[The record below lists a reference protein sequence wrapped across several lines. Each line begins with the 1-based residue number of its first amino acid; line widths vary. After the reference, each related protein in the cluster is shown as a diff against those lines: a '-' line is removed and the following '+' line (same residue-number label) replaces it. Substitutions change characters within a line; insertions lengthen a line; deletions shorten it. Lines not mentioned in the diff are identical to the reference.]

1 MHHEKWFHDLLPT
14 LRGAFIYAFFGAL
27 WILLSDRALSLWTQD
42 ATQLTTWQT
51 YKGWLFVVASTLLIA
66 GLLQHT
72 QRSQRHT
79 LEALAASEQRYR
91 ALVDGIEDYAIILLD
106 AEGVITTWNPGAELM
121 TGYSAAEAIGRSH
134 AIFFTPEDRATQTPE
149 QLLMQARRAGRAEQ
163 EGWRLHKDGACYW
176 GNTILTCLRRPDGAI
191 YGFARIARNL
201 TERKTAEE
209 HIRRL
214 NRLYAVLSEIN
225 QTIVRTRQPE
235 MFLTR
240 ACQIAVELGGLRMAW
255 IGMVDPTTNSVRAVA
270 HAGVIDGYLDRLH
283 IVLDDPA
290 SGRGPTATALWRGV
304 PDVINI
310 IEDDPRLAPRRA
322 DALRMGYRALAAF
335 PLISNGKV
343 RGVLN
348 LYAAEPNFFDAE
360 EIKLL
365 SELALDLAFALEV
378 AEQEAQRVRIE
389 AEKRLAEER
398 LQQHAAALEVR
409 VQQRTRELEAAMHRA
424 QTADRLKSTF
434 LATMSHELRTP
445 LNSII
450 GFSEILSS
458 QSFGPLGHGNYA
470 EYARDIH
477 VSGRHLLGVVNDLL
491 LMSKLDAGQ
500 HQIEIEAVALDEI
513 VRESERMVSA
523 DAQARGIEIAVAPP
537 AEPLD
542 VLGGHQA
549 LRQILIN
556 LLGNAIKF
564 SPEGGRIDVAW
575 RRAGPGR
582 CALTVADRGCGMPAD
597 VLARLGRPFNQSDSS
612 FTRHHQGSG
621 LGLAI
626 CFGLA
631 RAMNGAIAVSSA
643 PGAGTAITLEMP
655 LAPPSKTA
663 QARGAALKLDRRPAA
678 A

>member
-1 MHHEKWFHDLLPT
+1 MPSPIEEQNTEPLPGGNRRYVLVAT
-14 LRGAFIYAFFGAL
+14 LRVAWIYALFGVL
-27 WILLSDRALSLWTQD
+27 WILFSDRLLALWTQD
-42 ATQLTTWQT
+42 AAQLTTWQT
-51 YKGWLFVVASTLLIA
+51 YKGWLFVLASTALIA
-66 GLLQHT
+66 WLLQRILRD
-72 QRSQRHT
+72 QRRT

-121 TGYSAAEAIGRSH
+121 TGHTADEAIGRSH
-134 AIFFTPEDRATQTPE
+134 AIFFTPEDCAVQAPEELLTQ
-149 QLLMQARRAGRAEQ
+149 AARAGRAEQ
-163 EGWRLHKDGACYW
+163 EGWRLRKDGSRYW
-176 GNTILTCLRRPDGAI
+176 GNTILTCLRRPDGAR

-214 NRLYAVLSEIN
+214 NRIYAVLSEIN

-235 MFLTR
+235 MFLAR

-255 IGMVDPTTNSVRAVA
+255 IGMVDPTTNFVRAVA
-270 HAGVIDGYLDRLH
+270 HAGVTDGYLDRLH
-283 IVLDDPA
+283 IVLDDPE
-290 SGRGPTATALWRGV
+290 SGRGPTATALRRGE
-304 PDVINI
+304 PDFVNI
-310 IEDDPRLAPRRA
+310 IEDDPRLAPRRV

-450 GFSEILSS
+450 GFTGVLVQEMA
-458 QSFGPLGHGNYA
+458 GPLTA
-470 EYARDIH
+470 EQKKQLGMVQA
-477 VSGRHLLGVVNDLL
+477 SAQHLLALINDVLDI
-491 LMSKLDAGQ
+491 SKIEAGQ
-500 HQIEIEAVALDEI
+500 VELALAPFAVRSALEAAL
-513 VRESERMVSA
+513 RT
-523 DAQARGIEIAVAPP
+523 VAPAAQKKGLALKVSVAP
-537 AEPLD
+537 EVGVIVSDRRRFEQILLNLLSNAVKFTEQGEVEVQALVIDTYLTIRVRDTGIGIKPENLSRLFQPFQQLD
-542 VLGGHQA
+542 VGLARRHDGTGLGLSIA
-549 LRQILIN
+549 AN
-556 LLGNAIKF
+556 
-564 SPEGGRIDVAW
+564 
-575 RRAGPGR
+575 
-582 CALTVADRGCGMPAD
+582 
-597 VLARLGRPFNQSDSS
+597 LARL
-612 FTRHHQGSG
+612 
-621 LGLAI
+621 LGGDLTVESTW
-626 CFGLA
+626 G
-631 RAMNGAIAVSSA
+631 
-643 PGAGTAITLEMP
+643 
-655 LAPPSKTA
+655 
-663 QARGAALKLDRRPAA
+663 RGATFTVRLPQS
-678 A
+678 

>member
-1 MHHEKWFHDLLPT
+1 MPGFASRPSRSTLSLILLLGVPTTLLFVLGGYVLYALLSESAGRLNETQRAGEERLARSIVRKFQGDLQNVVGDYSFWDEMYDFFEDPTDETWANDNLGPYVVDAFQADHTIAIGRDGEVIYHYHADAAGEAAETEDDHRRLNEVADRAFETQIPGTPTAIAGVVEFKGVPHFVAAAAVAVSAEERIAAGEKPNAVLFM
-14 LRGAFIYAFFGAL
+14 LRPIDGAL
-27 WILLSDRALSLWTQD
+27 MQGMETDFGLGEPHVDKAGMPGVALIDPLGRPTGYTLHWVSRDVGGDFL
-42 ATQLTTWQT
+42 
-51 YKGWLFVVASTLLIA
+51 ASITPSVFTLIA
-66 GLLQHT
+66 GAVAAMLGIGTVWIGVFGRIQ
-72 QRSQRHT
+72 
-79 LEALAASEQRYR
+79 ASEAR
-91 ALVDGIEDYAIILLD
+91 AH
-106 AEGVITTWNPGAELM
+106 
-121 TGYSAAEAIGRSH
+121 AAE
-134 AIFFTPEDRATQTPE
+134 QTS
-149 QLLMQARRAGRAEQ
+149 QA
-163 EGWRLHKDGACYW
+163 K
-176 GNTILTCLRRPDGAI
+176 
-191 YGFARIARNL
+191 NL
-201 TERKTAEE
+201 
-209 HIRRL
+209 
-214 NRLYAVLSEIN
+214 
-225 QTIVRTRQPE
+225 
-235 MFLTR
+235 
-240 ACQIAVELGGLRMAW
+240 
-255 IGMVDPTTNSVRAVA
+255 
-270 HAGVIDGYLDRLH
+270 
-283 IVLDDPA
+283 
-290 SGRGPTATALWRGV
+290 
-304 PDVINI
+304 
-310 IEDDPRLAPRRA
+310 
-322 DALRMGYRALAAF
+322 
-335 PLISNGKV
+335 
-343 RGVLN
+343 
-348 LYAAEPNFFDAE
+348 
-360 EIKLL
+360 
-365 SELALDLAFALEV
+365 
-378 AEQEAQRVRIE
+378 
-389 AEKRLAEER
+389 
-398 LQQHAAALEVR
+398 
-409 VQQRTRELEAAMHRA
+409 
-424 QTADRLKSTF
+424 F
-434 LATMSHELRTP
+434 LANMSHELRTP

-564 SPEGGRIDVAW
+564 SPEGGRIEIAW

-631 RAMNGAIAVSSA
+631 RAMNGDIAVSSA

-663 QARGAALKLDRRPAA
+663 QARGAALTLDRRPAA